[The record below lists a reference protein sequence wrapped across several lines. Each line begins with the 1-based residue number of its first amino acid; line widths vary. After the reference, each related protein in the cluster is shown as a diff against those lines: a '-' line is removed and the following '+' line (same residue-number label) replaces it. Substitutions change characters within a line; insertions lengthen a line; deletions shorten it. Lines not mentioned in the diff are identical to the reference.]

1 MYFTLEKYFKL
12 YCTFVP
18 LSYLYLQN
26 YNPKLSDFGLAK
38 LWPSSDKTHVTTRM
52 MGTGG
57 YVAPEYLV
65 KGNYILSMET

>member
-12 YCTFVP
+12 YCNFVP

-26 YNPKLSDFGLAK
+26 HIPKLSDFGLAK

-52 MGTGG
+52 MGTDG
-57 YVAPEYLV
+57 YVAPEYFDS
-65 KGNYILSMET
+65 GNYILNMET